1 RSTTSGV
8 NSRAVATAATAPPA
22 AVARAAAPIAS
33 SPELRCAAA
42 MQWVNAHGLALPAG
56 WGYRCPGLAVV
67 NGAERW
73 GVACWNCDGP
83 GNWIAVD
90 IGRIGSSDDALHYV
104 VAHETCHADDYA
116 LLGLTT
122 ELSADLCAA
131 LHGAPRP

>member
-1 RSTTSGV
+1 
-8 NSRAVATAATAPPA
+8 
-22 AVARAAAPIAS
+22 
-33 SPELRCAAA
+33 

-104 VAHETCHADDYA
+104 VAHETCHANDYA